1 MTAPTVVVPARAPL
15 ALIPPAYLAPRL
27 GRHFLIA
34 NDPRLDANVFDAL
47 APEPRDAIV
56 QFNGAAL
63 FERAAAV
70 ACRKLHVFQGN
81 GVGLNSGFDAEGR
94 PQHDW
99 RAQQATEIILI
110 YTFWKCGA
118 IARGWPVDTASMVE
132 QVISP
137 KRHLAAWRY
146 PEHGVPSAGFIIAAY
161 LRQVNVARHLLGLPV
176 FPIVTVGFT
185 GVYPEGL
192 GWAGHDFDYEQ
203 AALRTWLDVE
213 RLGLDG
219 AKL

>member
-1 MTAPTVVVPARAPL
+1 L
-15 ALIPPAYLAPRL
+15 ALIPPAYMVPRL

-34 NDPRLDANVFDAL
+34 NDPRLDPGVLDAL
-47 APEPRDAIV
+47 APESHDAIV

-63 FERAAAV
+63 FDRAAGF

-81 GVGLNSGFDAEGR
+81 GVGLNFGFDAEGR
-94 PQHDW
+94 PLRDW
-99 RAQQATEIILI
+99 RAQQATEIILV

-118 IARGWPVDTASMVE
+118 IARGWPVEDTSIVE
-132 QVISP
+132 HVVSP
-137 KRHLAAWRY
+137 TRHLAAWRY
-146 PEHGVPSAGFIIAAY
+146 PDHFMPSAGFIIAAY
-161 LRQVNVARHLLGLPV
+161 LRQVNVARYLLGLPV

-185 GVYPEGL
+185 GVYPQGL

-219 AKL
+219 GTL